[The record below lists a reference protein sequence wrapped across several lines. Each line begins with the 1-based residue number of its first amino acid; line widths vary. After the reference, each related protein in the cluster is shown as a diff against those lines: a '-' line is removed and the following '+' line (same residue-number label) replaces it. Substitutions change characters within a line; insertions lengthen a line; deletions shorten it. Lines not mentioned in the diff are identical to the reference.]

1 MSISKWTHPA
11 FYRLD
16 VNIYLVYSSK
26 RQSSFIITFHM
37 KKRQED
43 LLTYLINSQNY
54 EPIEMIAK
62 HFAVSVKTIRRDL
75 TAIEGLFSDSDNK
88 IDVKRGSGVR
98 LIASPGGV
106 KEIQQLLTS
115 TKRYSQDR
123 KERNLLQ
130 AFFILFSALEY
141 IPLKALSNAFYISR
155 SQLLLDLKALE
166 ELFTPY
172 SVKIIDDRD
181 GIRVSGNEKNLND
194 LSVYLSSLYLDYG
207 YPEEKILYPTKIE
220 RCTLITEQLV
230 TAKDAKFLDH
240 IMHMIEDL
248 SSKKIWK
255 QDYVIIFISL
265 LVLIKRKTIFAA
277 ELTDTTEHAQ
287 RITSETD
294 LPDRIRTEIEKE
306 YGVSLDN
313 SNLEAI
319 TNIFLSTGLVH
330 DPAFNHTIISLNN
343 RQKWIHDF
351 SEDFIDAFTTITDID
366 LRENAVFCERV
377 HDHIEPMINRVL
389 FNLGIADRFLETY
402 GQEYHSTMNVCEVI
416 SWILSKKYNL
426 PEIPRAEVLFL
437 MLYIQTEIIEAESR
451 LKVGFLSYEEKSIVN
466 WQLSR
471 LAKEFPNWELKQYQ
485 RLNAPTFFK
494 DNLDFVIA
502 TQGNP
507 LESSLPHVE
516 ISHKLSEL
524 DLKLIKSA
532 VFTLT
537 SDSNREFTK
546 LQNIFRDL
554 LDLGCSIVFSQEPFR
569 QAGGDQQTL
578 RIEGVGNSVFHYFA
592 KSEGENTLYVQ
603 YPGSSD
609 GKWHFFFSM
618 NNWDFLLFA
627 SKIVFLIDRTN
638 PAELDGSIG
647 KISSH
652 LKEINV

>member
-1 MSISKWTHPA
+1 M
-11 FYRLD
+11 
-16 VNIYLVYSSK
+16 N
-26 RQSSFIITFHM
+26 
-37 KKRQED
+37 KRQED

-62 HFAVSVKTIRRDL
+62 HFNVSAKTIRRDL
-75 TAIEGLFSDSDNK
+75 SAIDGVISGSDNK

-98 LIASPGGV
+98 LVAASGEI
-106 KEIQQLLTS
+106 KKIQQFLNN
-115 TKRYSQDR
+115 TKRFSQDR

-130 AFFILFSALEY
+130 AFFILFSALEC

-166 ELFTPY
+166 ELFASY
-172 SVKIIDDRD
+172 SVTIINDRD
-181 GIRVSGNEKNLND
+181 GVRVVGSKKHLND

-207 YPEEKILYPTKIE
+207 YPEENILYPTKIE
-220 RCTLITEQLV
+220 KGTLITEQLI
-230 TAKDAKFLDH
+230 TMKDTEFLDH
-240 IMHMIEDL
+240 IMHLIEEL

-265 LVLIKRKTIFAA
+265 LVLIKRKMIFDVNETGA
-277 ELTDTTEHAQ
+277 TEQAQ
-287 RITSETD
+287 RITSDDD
-294 LPDRIRTEIEKE
+294 LANKIRAEIEKE
-306 YGVSLDN
+306 YGITLDD
-313 SNLEAI
+313 SNFGTI
-319 TNIFLSTGLVH
+319 TNVFLSTGLVH
-330 DPAFNHTIISLNN
+330 DPAFSHTTVSLSK
-343 RQKWIHDF
+343 RQQWIHDF

-402 GQEYHSTMNVCEVI
+402 GEEYHSTMNVCEVI
-416 SWILSKKYNL
+416 SWILSKKYDV

-451 LKVGFLSYEEKSIVN
+451 LTVGFLSDDEKSIVN

-471 LAKEFPNWELKQYQ
+471 LSKEFPNWELKLYQ
-485 RLNAPTFFK
+485 RLNVPTFFK

-507 LESSLPHVE
+507 LESSLPHIE
-516 ISHKLSEL
+516 ISHKMSEL
-524 DLKLIKSA
+524 DLKLIKST

-537 SDSNREFTK
+537 SDRNREFTK

-554 LDLGCSIVFSQEPFR
+554 LDLGCSIVFSQEPFKR
-569 QAGGDQQTL
+569 ASGDQQTL
-578 RIEGVGNSVFHYFA
+578 RIEGVGNSVFHYFD
-592 KSEGENTLYVQ
+592 KGEGENTLHVQ
-603 YPGSSD
+603 CPGSSD
-609 GKWHFFFSM
+609 SKCHFYFSM

-627 SKIVFLIDRTN
+627 SKIVFLVDRTN
-638 PAELDGSIG
+638 PAELEGSIE
-647 KISSH
+647 KIKSH